1 MLLAAY
7 KPAFVSSNSFLSKIK
22 RHFHTS
28 KAGYLGT
35 LDPFAKGVLVVGL
48 GHYTRLFPHLIKTP
62 KTYVATLWLGAK
74 SRSLDIE
81 DMQSVEVIP
90 AHQESEIAYA
100 LSKLKGE
107 IKYTPPIFSARH
119 INGQRAYKLAREGKD
134 FTLPLSTMYIYDI
147 QLLHY
152 SHPFVKFWVSVSEGA
167 YVRSIGEMIA
177 KNLNENGALCALER
191 ISEGEMG
198 IGDSQIFEGNGLCY
212 QVLDPLKYLPYPI
225 LESSDLKDKKDAI
238 YNGKKIVLKNTQKG
252 KYIVCFEDFFSII
265 EVLENGHIQYIVNRI

>member
-7 KPAFVSSNSFLSKIK
+7 KPAFISSNTFLSKIK

-35 LDPFAKGVLVVGL
+35 LDPFAKGVLIVGL
-48 GHYTRLFPHLIKTP
+48 GHYTRLFPYLKKTP

-74 SRSLDIE
+74 SKSLDIE
-81 DMQSVEVIP
+81 DVQSVEVIS
-90 AHQESEIAYA
+90 AHQESEIILA

-107 IKYTPPIFSARH
+107 IKYVPPIFSARH
-119 INGQRAYKLAREGKD
+119 INGQRAYKLARKGKD
-134 FTLPLSTMYIYDI
+134 FALPLSTMFVYDI
-147 QLLHY
+147 KLLHY
-152 SHPFVKFWVSVSEGA
+152 THPFVKFWVSVSEGA

-177 KNLNENGALCALER
+177 QNLNENGALCALER
-191 ISEGEMG
+191 ISEGEMN
-198 IGDSQIFEGNGLCY
+198 IEDSQVVEDNGLRY
-212 QVLDPLKYLPYPI
+212 QVLDPLKYLPYPV
-225 LESSDLKDKKDAI
+225 LESHNLEDKKEAF
-238 YNGKKIVLKNTQKG
+238 YNGKKMVLKNTQKG